1 MGTQSSWVVTSSE
14 EGWATISI
22 LGLFWDGQVQSL
34 VWVGPWGLL
43 LTQLITSF
51 GMGIVLPGLTPKI
64 LTKDTVTIG
73 QLSAW
78 HCQVFQELHRM
89 GVLLSEILWAHEK
102 HGNWTMKHDN
112 HICQAFH

>member
-1 MGTQSSWVVTSSE
+1 MWIQSSWVVTNSE

-43 LTQLITSF
+43 LTQLISSL

-64 LTKDTVTIG
+64 LTKETVTIG
-73 QLSAW
+73 
-78 HCQVFQELHRM
+78 
-89 GVLLSEILWAHEK
+89 
-102 HGNWTMKHDN
+102 
-112 HICQAFH
+112 